1 MQLGKK
7 FTACV
12 PSYVLG
18 AKLLH
23 CYTQCIKLE
32 NWLTFLKT
40 FPKLSL
46 ISKSHLSC
54 STRMQTNFLWKPTF
68 LQNPT
73 FESGLHAKSDFPS
86 TPKDFL
92 KVNFKKLVC
101 KEFFSSY
108 ITQFTTGRTKTP
120 SKVKKCKYFMATKK
134 SHGIVSL
141 RSDKKE
147 LELRTKIQVTTYRKQ
162 S

>member
-1 MQLGKK
+1 M
-7 FTACV
+7 
-12 PSYVLG
+12 
-18 AKLLH
+18 
-23 CYTQCIKLE
+23 
-32 NWLTFLKT
+32 
-40 FPKLSL
+40 
-46 ISKSHLSC
+46 
-54 STRMQTNFLWKPTF
+54 
-68 LQNPT
+68 
-73 FESGLHAKSDFPS
+73 
-86 TPKDFL
+86 
-92 KVNFKKLVC
+92 VC

-162 S
+162 SWQAPKPRTTDTWWLDLKLSTAQSTNRKSCKMFENLSFFAEKVAEYCKITEYIYVDTQWQNLRNWY

>member
-1 MQLGKK
+1 MGERISWESPLDYWIGRFSKK
-7 FTACV
+7 
-12 PSYVLG
+12 S
-18 AKLLH
+18 
-23 CYTQCIKLE
+23 I
-32 NWLTFLKT
+32 LK
-40 FPKLSL
+40 SL
-46 ISKSHLSC
+46 K
-54 STRMQTNFLWKPTF
+54 
-68 LQNPT
+68 
-73 FESGLHAKSDFPS
+73 
-86 TPKDFL
+86 
-92 KVNFKKLVC
+92 VC

-162 S
+162 SWQAPKPRTTDAWWLDLKLSTAQSQIENPVKCKKILAFFLQKSG